1 MYKIFVAILILAI
14 PLVCMA
20 EQVSVSLDR
29 IAVVAPNPNNVST
42 ENTLAAVHFSLPRI
56 PDSSRIIYAEIVIPL
71 DFSTTRITEDSIL
84 EFLAYPINHN
94 WTPESNWNDPWIA
107 RGNDL
112 DTLTSYSFS
121 ITMGNRDRSK
131 VYLDVT
137 PFVQEI
143 KTNVRQNFGLM
154 IFPQQ
159 TGETAFHLPQSI
171 IQQITDSAIL
181 RITYR

>member
-1 MYKIFVAILILAI
+1 MYKIFVAILVLIM

-20 EQVSVSLDR
+20 EQVSVNLDR
-29 IAVVAPNPNNVST
+29 IAVVAPNPNNASN

-56 PDSSRIIYAEIVIPL
+56 PDSCRIIYAEIVIPL
-71 DFSTTRITEDSIL
+71 DFSNTTIGNDSIMEL
-84 EFLAYPINHN
+84 LAYPINHN
-94 WTPESNWNDPWIA
+94 WTPESSWDDPWSA

-112 DTLTSYSFS
+112 DTLSSYSFT
-121 ITMGNRDRSK
+121 ITMGNRDRSR

-137 PFVQEI
+137 NFVHEL
-143 KTNVRQNFGLM
+143 KSGLRQNFGLM

-159 TGETAFHLPQSI
+159 MAETAFHLPQTI
-171 IQQITDSAIL
+171 IQQITNSAIL

>member
-1 MYKIFVAILILAI
+1 MYKILVAILVIAL
-14 PLVCMA
+14 PLICAA

-29 IAVVAPNPNNVST
+29 IAVVAPNPNNAST
-42 ENTLAAVHFSLPRI
+42 QNTLAAVHFSIPRI

-84 EFLAYPINHN
+84 ELIDIPIIHD
-94 WTPESNWNDPWIA
+94 WTPESNWNDPWAA

-112 DTLTSYSFS
+112 DTLSSYSFT

-131 VYLDVT
+131 VFLDVT
-137 PFVQEI
+137 NFVREI
-143 KTNVRQNFGLM
+143 KIAERQNYGLL

-159 TGETAFHLPQSI
+159 TTETAFHLPQAI
-171 IQQITDSAIL
+171 IQQITDSAVL